1 MMEWMRKNDVFTRLL
16 SLLCAVGLWF
26 YVVNSK
32 DVENELP
39 VSQFPVEFTGVEM
52 LSNNDLIIIEGARST
67 VAFEIKGKTSK
78 LSGIDLDL
86 VRASAD
92 LSSIHSPGTYDIKY
106 QISTS
111 IPGISFNK
119 LITSVRIVVDRMATK
134 SVPVELTLGGKM
146 ADGYV
151 LDSYALKPDAITVTA
166 PQSVLDTIVSAKT
179 AYDISSLEET
189 SVATIGYALLDAE
202 GNEVK
207 SSYMSVNT
215 PSVELTMSVRQSGEI
230 PLVLNINDYGF
241 ITADDVDIKMEPE
254 SIKVK
259 GSPEIVSTLNHIDIG
274 TINLETIF
282 ENENFE
288 FELPLILPNG
298 ISAEAD
304 IAKVKVTVDPKNL
317 EKATIKIAAEDLPQS
332 EMFSYVSDLAIHVWA
347 EKNHVGSLNANSVN
361 IEVSFDSDSLQEG
374 FNELPVKVTALDSK
388 INVIGGYTVV
398 VDVPEGSLSNNH

>member
-1 MMEWMRKNDVFTRLL
+1 MRKNDVFTRLL

-166 PQSVLDTIVSAKT
+166 PQSVLDTIVSAKA

>member
-166 PQSVLDTIVSAKT
+166 PQSVLDTIVSAKA

-274 TINLETIF
+274 TINLETVF
-282 ENENFE
+282 ENEEFE

-298 ISAEAD
+298 ISTEAE
-304 IAKVKVTVDPKNL
+304 ITKVKVTIDPKDI
-317 EKATIKIAAEDLPQS
+317 EKATVKIAAENLPQS
-332 EMFSYVSDLAIHVWA
+332 EMFTYVSDLSIDVWA